1 MSRPRGKN
9 APSPEGAAQVMRVRR
24 AVAASSSATKG
35 RSSVVSAAD
44 CRGLAPLD
52 EAAEPRR
59 VELEDMGNDLQVVG
73 RERGLDVA
81 VGRDVGHAEVDLAR
95 LGTRALDQ
103 RDLGMV
109 GPPRPR
115 AGEQVLSPLGRGVTP
130 APRMFE
136 FVLIADGIATVGF
149 VRAGNVVRSFVLLG
163 GQPASL

>member
-1 MSRPRGKN
+1 STRDW
-9 APSPEGAAQVMRVRR
+9 
-24 AVAASSSATKG
+24 SSDVC
-35 RSSVVSAAD
+35 SS
-44 CRGLAPLD
+44 
-52 EAAEPRR
+52 
-59 VELEDMGNDLQVVG
+59 DL
-73 RERGLDVA
+73 
-81 VGRDVGHAEVDLAR
+81 VGHAEVDLAR

-149 VRAGNVVRSFVLLG
+149 VRAGDVVRSFVLLG

>member
-1 MSRPRGKN
+1 VAHFNFCRVHETLRCTPAMESGLTRRPRLI
-9 APSPEGAAQVMRVRR
+9 EGRPLPL
-24 AVAASSSATKG
+24 
-35 RSSVVSAAD
+35 AAD

-149 VRAGNVVRSFVLLG
+149 VRAGDVVRSFVLLG